1 MVDQVTFPPSIGGS
15 GKTYTNDANPQTGM
29 FNGGHRVNFFP
40 ILADTVAAA
49 GFVNQYAQAIV
60 GAKGDADRA
69 ERARDSAEGH
79 ALTAAGYASQL
90 QARFEPVVQ
99 PSLDLD
105 FYANRYQT
113 LGAQGLMAG
122 GFSSL
127 VPNFSRAT
135 ETERDGPFCRRET
148 VPVAT
153 PHFSYDPMTGTRRG
167 LLIEPPSTN
176 LLTYSDDFTAGPW
189 QKIGLTVDTTGEA
202 QKLVETVTSSQS
214 RLRRDINVTSVSR
227 GVSYSV
233 DVLPDDNRRSIVILV
248 RAITGEETLPG
259 ALVQFDLVNDT
270 ASVSALDNGEARATI
285 TRRRDGYVRCTVSVI
300 LQNYTGVVGT
310 NIYFGPTGGNGNA
323 TYIGD
328 GVSGV
333 KMRRASFEPFADPT
347 STIPTVASQVSRTE
361 DLFTVDVDGLANSES
376 GTLFLSFQ
384 PLAILTGRSG
394 FDQTIIALNNG
405 TQNEQVDLRFVT
417 ELIAFRVRSG
427 GVNQVSVGKSD
438 VDISVP
444 VRVAVGWSQ
453 NAAYLCINGEI
464 YWYDT
469 SLEGARPS
477 ALTQLELAKRAGPP
491 VSQMLFRHVSL
502 YPVMLPVSDAAALTL

>member
-1 MVDQVTFPPSIGGS
+1 MASVTFPTALGGD
-15 GKTYTNDANPQTGM
+15 GRTYSDDADPDTGLDGLGYTTRFIPCLRQAVAM
-29 FNGGHRVNFFP
+29 AGYTAQYAAK
-40 ILADTVAAA
+40 IDAAA
-49 GFVNQYAQAIV
+49 A
-60 GAKGDADRA
+60 DADRA
-69 ERARDSAEGH
+69 ESASTTAQGH
-79 ALTAAGYASQL
+79 ALTAAGYAEQI
-90 QARFEPVVQ
+90 QANFESVIQ
-99 PSLDLD
+99 PCLELD
-105 FYANRYQT
+105 FYKNQYWSLSGEGLQQQT
-113 LGAQGLMAG
+113 FSTLM
-122 GFSSL
+122 
-127 VPNFSRAT
+127 PNFSRLS
-135 ETERDGPFCRRET
+135 ETERDGPFCRREV
-148 VPVAT
+148 VPADV
-153 PHFSYDPMTGTRRG
+153 PHFSYDPETGARRG

-176 LLTYSDDFTAGPW
+176 LLTYSDDFTATPW
-189 QKIGLTVDTTGEA
+189 QKIGLTVDTGSGGH
-202 QKLVETVTSSQS
+202 KLVETATSSQS
-214 RLRRDINVTSVSR
+214 RLRRDISVTSISR

-233 DVLPDDNRRSIVILV
+233 DVLPDDNRRAIAILV

-259 ALVQFDLVNDT
+259 ALVQFNLVDDI

-300 LQNYTGVVGT
+300 LRNYTGVVGT

-333 KMRRASFEPFADPT
+333 TMRRASFEPFADPT

-427 GVNQVSVGKSD
+427 GVNQVSLGKSD
-438 VDISVP
+438 VDLSIP
-444 VRVAVGWSQ
+444 VRVAVGWSRST
-453 NAAYLCINGEI
+453 AYLCINGEI
-464 YWYDT
+464 EWYDT
-469 SLEGARPS
+469 SLQGARPV

-491 VSQMLFRHVSL
+491 VSQMLFRRVSL
-502 YPVMLPVSDAAALTL
+502 YPIMLPVSDAAALTL